1 MERPENEGKLTLTRL
16 TPHRRGVFGWGA
28 ALSVLVVAATACSS
42 TSSGTGTASSPSAQ
56 PTVTASASGAAALN
70 LNNPTSALCKKS
82 SYKIGYDV
90 FSDSQPFAVSVGQGL
105 KQAAAKVGCVTILQT
120 VDNQNGPVAIG
131 NLHTLINEQI
141 NGFVDFQ
148 VLAQY
153 QPAMAT
159 ILKQSKLTA
168 TDIVGAALPG
178 SPQVGL
184 DPFNTEKNAAIFMAE
199 QAKKKYPGQVP
210 YFVGGAEPESGAA
223 VLARYQG
230 AVAGVES
237 VFPSIPKSHI
247 IEVDTN
253 GVDTQAYNNTLSAL
267 SAVPHDAVVMLQA
280 VNDEDTGGMAKAAA
294 SRGLSN
300 YLVNSYGGDSYG
312 LGQVCTNSHYVG
324 AWYLDPVGWGPVVL
338 SLEMDQIN
346 GVKVPAVTNIAGYEV
361 TAKTSFLG
369 CK

>member
-1 MERPENEGKLTLTRL
+1 MSRL
-16 TPHRRGVFGWGA
+16 TYRRGLGWGA
-28 ALSVLVVAATACSS
+28 LASVLVLAAAACSS
-42 TSSGTGTASSPSAQ
+42 STSTSAAQPANQ
-56 PTVTASASGAAALN
+56 PTVQPTGSSN
-70 LNNPTSALCKKS
+70 LDLSHPTKALCKKA

-105 KQAAAKVGCVTILQT
+105 KQAAASVGCVQILQT
-120 VDNQNGPVAIG
+120 VDNMNGPVAIG

-141 NGFVDFQ
+141 DGFVDFQ

-153 QPAMAT
+153 QPSIAS
-159 ILKQSKLTA
+159 ILKQNKLTA

-184 DPFNTEKNAAIFMAE
+184 DPFNTEKNAAIFMAQ
-199 QAKKKYPGQVP
+199 QAKKKYPGQMP
-210 YFVGGAEPESGAA
+210 YFVGGAEPESGPV
-223 VLARYQG
+223 VLERYKG

-237 VFPSIPKSHI
+237 VFPDIPKSHI

-267 SAVPHDAVVMLQA
+267 SAVPHDAVVLLQA

-294 SRGLSN
+294 SRGLPN
-300 YLVNSYGGDSYG
+300 YMVNSYGGDSYG

-338 SLEMDQIN
+338 SLEMNQIN

-361 TAKTSFLG
+361 TSKTPFVG
-369 CK
+369 CKK

>member
-1 MERPENEGKLTLTRL
+1 MSRL
-16 TPHRRGVFGWGA
+16 NPRRRGLFGWGA

-42 TSSGTGTASSPSAQ
+42 SSSAGSGAAGSSPSAG

-70 LNNPTSALCKKS
+70 LNNPTKALCKKS

-105 KQAAAKVGCVTILQT
+105 KQAAASVGCVQILQT
-120 VDNQNGPVAIG
+120 VDNMNGPVAIG

-141 NGFVDFQ
+141 DGFVDFQ

-153 QPAMAT
+153 QPSIAS
-159 ILKQSKLTA
+159 ILKQNKLTA

-184 DPFNTEKNAAIFMAE
+184 DPFNTEKNAAIFMAQ
-199 QAKKKYPGQVP
+199 QAKKKYPGQMP
-210 YFVGGAEPESGAA
+210 YFVGGAEPESGPV
-223 VLARYQG
+223 VLERYKG

-237 VFPSIPKSHI
+237 VFPDIPKSHI

-267 SAVPHDAVVMLQA
+267 SAVPHDAVVLLQA

-294 SRGLSN
+294 SRGLPN
-300 YLVNSYGGDSYG
+300 YMVNSYGGDSYG

-338 SLEMDQIN
+338 SLEMNQIN

-361 TAKTSFLG
+361 TSKTPFVG
-369 CK
+369 CKK